1 MLQGQTLEKC
11 KFPVAL
17 KKNDVHTILNW
28 CACFLIYSR
37 MCAIRLAENNNN
49 KILWRKIHN
58 RLSRLSFN
66 LHWITNLIH
75 GYLPIYHTSKEQVT
89 FLNIIKSQMPCLA
102 APTQYSICTYFLNAY
117 TLRCQPEVFS
127 AAQIMEDKETRDKNT
142 TWKPFKICHSE
153 ALCTDRFSINP
164 NSVQHIKPL
173 RNGKE
178 FYAKAEVS

>member
-1 MLQGQTLEKC
+1 
-11 KFPVAL
+11 
-17 KKNDVHTILNW
+17 
-28 CACFLIYSR
+28 
-37 MCAIRLAENNNN
+37 
-49 KILWRKIHN
+49 
-58 RLSRLSFN
+58 
-66 LHWITNLIH
+66 
-75 GYLPIYHTSKEQVT
+75 
-89 FLNIIKSQMPCLA
+89 MPCLA

-117 TLRCQPEVFS
+117 TLWCQPEVFS
-127 AAQIMEDKETRDKNT
+127 AAQIMEDKETGDKNT